1 MKVLEFISELVEIAN
16 TFLCTPKEM
25 VSCDGP
31 TTERSGISGD
41 VCPEAGTDS
50 WYLLD
55 RERFCRVRRAYCA
68 CRSHCVRGRIL
79 FVTGLSGPRRYRPP
93 RCNKD
98 VLRNL
103 IFSFIKDQN
112 YEETYKRLERCEAM
126 HQLLAF
132 YKHRVNRD
140 DLRDHV
146 SSDWPGTLRV
156 RVVTGRTL

>member
-1 MKVLEFISELVEIAN
+1 MWPSHTLPTYS
-16 TFLCTPKEM
+16 
-25 VSCDGP
+25 
-31 TTERSGISGD
+31 TTED
-41 VCPEAGTDS
+41 VIR
-50 WYLLD
+50 L
-55 RERFCRVRRAYCA
+55 V
-68 CRSHCVRGRIL
+68 
-79 FVTGLSGPRRYRPP
+79 RYRPP

-112 YEETYKRLERCEAM
+112 YEETYRRLERCEAM

-146 SSDWPGTLRV
+146 SRV
-156 RVVTGRTL
+156 SL